1 MSNFK
6 ELKIFATNIEWD
18 FAGDI
23 YEEDLGLL
31 QMIPDKMEIPES
43 FWSELGEDDYEYEIS
58 NYISNTPVWND
69 LRFCHQGFDIEFNFT
84 QEELEE
90 KIESLEKEIEK
101 TWEDAKASELEE
113 EKELLGV
120 ALCIYKEEQERNVEN
135 CSLDI
140 LER

>member
-18 FAGDI
+18 FDGDI